1 MIDMDNG
8 PLNLEKSLAVV
19 IDTTNLILKRIAGL
33 EIHFLMIHPLMILS
47 LRDRLVHPP
56 GDGNQMGLRIH
67 LPYLTLFS
75 ETCSVN
81 SKNSLGQNQYL
92 LRVFMGISALLRCHS
107 LHSLHSLVST

>member
-1 MIDMDNG
+1 MIGMDNG

-33 EIHFLMIHPLMILS
+33 EIHFLMIHSLMTLS

-92 LRVFMGISALLRCHS
+92 LRVFTGISALLGC
-107 LHSLHSLVST
+107 HSLHSLVST